1 MNIICASGRSTAH
14 CPCWAGGGRGCPGSR
29 QHRWALL
36 PSSSTVSTGHKDQT
50 HRGSGRA
57 RVGREFNTSS
67 NTHLNRKIQH
77 VHEELGNN
85 DVCFKNR
92 RAAPWCSPGWALTWE
107 VLLQPCSPCHLLPSH
122 PCGGM
127 WGGGWAGKHSLWRAT
142 PDPISHRERHLWGL
156 TIRAAAV
163 IASTGMGKPGLTLLG
178 QLMAERGPPADHDGM
193 SGAKVGA
200 SESARGVRTR
210 SRCHRGLSEVGRK
223 MGPKDAHIL
232 VPRPVTM
239 LPNRT
244 KGFCSHDEAP
254 GDGGHPGV
262 SRWVQE
268 NPMDP

>member
-1 MNIICASGRSTAH
+1 MTIICASGRSTAR

-127 WGGGWAGKHSLWRAT
+127 WGGR
-142 PDPISHRERHLWGL
+142 
-156 TIRAAAV
+156 
-163 IASTGMGKPGLTLLG
+163 M
-178 QLMAERGPPADHDGM
+178 
-193 SGAKVGA
+193 
-200 SESARGVRTR
+200 
-210 SRCHRGLSEVGRK
+210 GRK
-223 MGPKDAHIL
+223 AQF
-232 VPRPVTM
+232 VESNPRPHLASRASSLGV
-239 LPNRT
+239 NHQSSCGHCQHRDGEART
-244 KGFCSHDEAP
+244 DPPWAA
-254 GDGGHPGV
+254 DGREG
-262 SRWVQE
+262 SSC
-268 NPMDP
+268 